1 LHDRLLDEFEFLPGR
16 LGGILYRRVK
26 FDKRDLIAVFP
37 RVADE
42 QICYGHDC
50 FPLFFP
56 IDLRFV
62 ETLNVFIILVIT
74 LRRYSFSR
82 SGQSFC
88 IPAGG
93 MKSAVLTDC
102 AFYRFVRRCKD
113 QLSFSLLCRINCP
126 HALYELPEQFES
138 CLVD

>member
-1 LHDRLLDEFEFLPGR
+1 MHDRLLDKFEFLPGR

-82 SGQSFC
+82 RGQSFC

-93 MKSAVLTDC
+93 IEKRSPDGLRFLSLCKAMQGSTVL
-102 AFYRFVRRCKD
+102 FPSLPD
-113 QLSFSLLCRINCP
+113 QLSTRPLRT
-126 HALYELPEQFES
+126 AGA
-138 CLVD
+138 V